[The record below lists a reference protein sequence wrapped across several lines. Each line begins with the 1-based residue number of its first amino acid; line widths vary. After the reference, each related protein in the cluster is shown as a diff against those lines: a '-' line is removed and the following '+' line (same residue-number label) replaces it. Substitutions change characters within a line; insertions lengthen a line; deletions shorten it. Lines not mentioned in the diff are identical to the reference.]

1 MKKAILAAFASLV
14 VLTMSACGGG
24 GTPPPPNNPMVTVA
38 PATANVQE
46 GSQQQFTAT
55 VTNTTD
61 TAVTWQ
67 VNNITGGNASVG
79 TITSAGLYT
88 APDAIPNPSSVTIT
102 AFITDVPSIS
112 GSAIVTITSVQFGL
126 SSLKGNYIFSVSG
139 VDANGAGF
147 PFFAVGAITADGN
160 GNITQGEEDLND
172 VAAGYF
178 NSPTITGTYTLGS
191 DGRGTL
197 NLNVPGISSTPFQFA
212 FAMQALNNAVL
223 NETDGTVVAAT
234 GNLEAQAA
242 SVAAPNG
249 NYAFGFSGTGLGCGN
264 VTSAGIFALNNG
276 NILGP
281 QDLNCGGRIIQS
293 QNMSGSLGT
302 TVDSLGR
309 GTGSFSGTSSGTSNL
324 IYYVVSG
331 NRFRFLCPDVATFFL
346 GAADLQ
352 TQQSFAASDFNGSYV
367 INSSAVTNAGVS
379 YTLISINA
387 SNGNVSS
394 GYYDVN
400 DTGTVGQASLAGAY
414 TLSTNGYITGTWNVN
429 GAGLP
434 FALYLSSPASGYY
447 VDERTSAVGSGNITA
462 QTGTVTSN
470 SAWAGS
476 YATKQFGYF
485 VSNGGV
491 IVNGNA
497 SAVSGQISAD
507 GNGVLAGT
515 LDINDPSGIL
525 VNQTITQGSY
535 NVGTTAPGRFTASVT
550 TANEGTR
557 NYVGY
562 ILDQGRVLLLEN
574 DTNLVSSGN
583 ATRQF

>member
-1 MKKAILAAFASLV
+1 MRKAILAALASLV

-24 GTPPPPNNPMVTVA
+24 GSPPPPNNPMVTVT

-55 VTNTTD
+55 VTNTSD

-67 VNNITGGNASVG
+67 VNSVTGGNASVG

-88 APDAIPNPSSVTIT
+88 APDAIPSPASVTIT

-112 GSAIVTITSVQFGL
+112 GTAIATITSVQFGL
-126 SSLKGNYIFSVSG
+126 SSLKGNYIFSLSG
-139 VDANGAGF
+139 VDANGTGF
-147 PFFAVGAITADGN
+147 PFYAVGAITADGN
-160 GNITQGEEDLND
+160 GNITGGEEDLND
-172 VAAGYF
+172 VAVGYF
-178 NSPTITGTYTLGS
+178 NAPLITGTYSLGT

-212 FAMQALNNAVL
+212 FAMQALDNAVL
-223 NETDGTVVAAT
+223 NEIDGTVVAAT
-234 GNLEAQAA
+234 GNLEVQAP
-242 SVAAPNG
+242 SVAAPAG
-249 NYAFGFSGTGLGCGN
+249 NYAFGFSGSGLGCGS

-281 QDLNCGGRIIQS
+281 QDLNCGGNIIQS
-293 QNMSGSLGT
+293 QNMSGALST
-302 TVDSLGR
+302 TVDPRGR
-309 GTGSFSGTSSGTSNL
+309 GTGSFSGTSSGSSNL

-346 GAADLQ
+346 GSADRQ
-352 TQQSFAASDFNGSYV
+352 TQSTFAASDFNGSYV
-367 INSSAVTNAGVS
+367 INTSANTTAGVS
-379 YTLISINA
+379 YTLIQINA
-387 SNGNVSS
+387 SGGNVSS

-400 DTGTVGQASLAGAY
+400 DTGTVGQASLSGAY
-414 TLSTNGYITGTWNVN
+414 SLASNGYVNGTWNVN
-429 GAGLP
+429 NNTALRFG
-434 FALYLSSPASGYY
+434 LYLSSPASGYY
-447 VDERTSAVGSGNITA
+447 VDERTSAVGGGNITA

-485 VSNGGV
+485 VSNGGIPPV
-491 IVNGNA
+491 NA

-525 VNQTITQGSY
+525 SNQTLQGSY
-535 NVGTTAPGRFTASVT
+535 TVGNTAPGRFTASIT
-550 TANEGTR
+550 TPNEGTR
-557 NYVGY
+557 TYVGY
-562 ILDQGRVLLLEN
+562 ILDQGRVQLLET
-574 DTNLVSSGN
+574 DSNLVSAGN

>member
-1 MKKAILAAFASLV
+1 MRKAILAALASLV
-14 VLTMSACGGG
+14 VVTMSACGGG
-24 GTPPPPNNPMVTVA
+24 GNPPPPNNPLVTVS

-55 VTNTTD
+55 VTNTSD
-61 TAVTWQ
+61 TTVTWQ
-67 VNNITGGNASVG
+67 VNSVTGGNAAVG

-88 APDAIPNPSSVTIT
+88 APAAIPSPASVTIT

-112 GSAIVTITSVQFGL
+112 GTAIVTITSVQFGL
-126 SSLKGNYIFSVSG
+126 SSLKGSYIFSLSG

-147 PFFAVGAITADGN
+147 PFYAVGAITADGN
-160 GNITQGEEDLND
+160 GNITGGEEDLND
-172 VAAGYF
+172 VAVGYF
-178 NSPTITGTYTLGS
+178 NAPSITGTYSLGT

-197 NLNVPGISSTPFQFA
+197 NLNVPAISSTPFQFA
-212 FAMQALNNAVL
+212 FAMQALDNAVL
-223 NETDGTVVAAT
+223 NEIDGTVVAAT
-234 GNLEAQAA
+234 GNLEVQAA
-242 SVAAPNG
+242 SPAAPSG
-249 NYAFGFSGTGLGCGN
+249 NYAFGFSGSGLGCGN
-264 VTSAGIFALNNG
+264 VNSAGIFALKNG

-281 QDLNCGGRIIQS
+281 QDLNCGGNIIQS
-293 QNMSGSLGT
+293 QNMSGSLTT
-302 TVDSLGR
+302 TVDGLGR
-309 GTGSFSGTSSGTSNL
+309 GTGSFRGTSSGTSNL

-331 NRFRFLCPDVATFFL
+331 NRFRFLCPDPATFFL
-346 GAADLQ
+346 GSADMQ
-352 TQQSFAASDFNGSYV
+352 TQSSFAATDFNGSYV
-367 INSSAVTNAGVS
+367 VNTSANTSAGVS
-379 YTLISINA
+379 YTLIQINA

-400 DTGTVGQASLAGAY
+400 DTGSTGQASLSGAY
-414 TLSTNGYITGTWNVN
+414 ALSSNGYVKGSWTVSPVS
-429 GAGLP
+429 LP
-434 FALYLSSPASGYY
+434 FALYLSSPTSGYY
-447 VDERTSAVGSGNITA
+447 VDERTSAVGGGNITA

-485 VSNGGV
+485 VSSGG
-491 IVNGNA
+491 IIPGNA

-515 LDINDPSGIL
+515 LDINDPNGVL
-525 VNQTITQGSY
+525 ANQTIQQGSY
-535 NVGTTAPGRFTASVT
+535 TVGSTAPGRFTAQIT

-562 ILDQGRVLLLEN
+562 ILDQGRVQLLET
-574 DTNLVSSGN
+574 DSNLVSAGN